1 LARYEHV
8 YIACMRTIRTGR
20 IAGAAIAATLLV
32 AAAAPTAGAIV
43 PARLGVS
50 ISPTRVGRV
59 RNGVG
64 TPVKLKNTITFSHP
78 ADSSLRLQRV
88 TLLLPG
94 GGVGVPNGKLFPSC
108 SANTLNRARGRLS
121 VCPSGSLV
129 GRGLATGTA
138 VDIGV
143 TSTGRLTFFNG
154 PGGRSLTL
162 NVSIINPALIN
173 ATFTA
178 PIKKISGRYG
188 YRVTFNI
195 PSQLQTILDGP
206 IVVRRIEATVGATRT
221 VRGVRRGFIE
231 ALRCPR
237 SRRGPA
243 RGEFR
248 FSDGSTSTADATLT
262 CR

>member
-1 LARYEHV
+1 
-8 YIACMRTIRTGR
+8 MRSIRPGR
-20 IAGAAIAATLLV
+20 IASAAIAATLLV

-43 PARLGVS
+43 PARLTVS
-50 ISPTRVGRV
+50 VSPNRIPNAR
-59 RNGVG
+59 RGVG
-64 TPVKLKNTITFSHP
+64 TSVKLKNTITFTHP
-78 ADSSLRLQRV
+78 ADSSIRLQRV

-94 GGVGVPNGKLFPSC
+94 GGFGVTNGKLFPSC
-108 SANTLNRARGRLS
+108 KASTLNNARGRLS
-121 VCPSGSLV
+121 VCPRGSLV
-129 GRGLATGTA
+129 GRGIATGTA

-178 PIKKISGRYG
+178 PIRKISGRYG
-188 YRVTFNI
+188 YRVTFTI
-195 PSQLQTILDGP
+195 PAQLQTILDGP
-206 IVVRRIEATVGATRT
+206 IVVRRITATVGATRS

-231 ALRCPR
+231 AMRCPR

-243 RGEFR
+243 RGQFG
-248 FSDGSTSTADATLT
+248 FDDGSTSTADATVS

>member
-1 LARYEHV
+1 
-8 YIACMRTIRTGR
+8 MRSIRTGR

-32 AAAAPTAGAIV
+32 AAAAPVAGAAV

-50 ISPTRVGRV
+50 ISPNRVGRV

-64 TPVKLKNTITFSHP
+64 TAVKLRNTITFNHP
-78 ADSSLRLQRV
+78 ADSSIRLQRV

-94 GGVGVPNGKLFPSC
+94 GVGKPNGKLFPSC
-108 SANTLNRARGRLS
+108 KASALNRARGRLS
-121 VCPSGSLV
+121 VCPRGSKI
-129 GRGLATGTA
+129 GRGIARGTA

-143 TSTGRLTFFNG
+143 TSSGRMTFFNG

-162 NVSIINPALIN
+162 NVSIINPALVN
-173 ATFTA
+173 ATFSA

-188 YRVTFNI
+188 YSVTFRI

-206 IVVRRIEATVGATRT
+206 IVVRSIDATVGATRT
-221 VRGVRRGFIE
+221 VRGVKRGYIE
-231 ALRCPR
+231 ATKCPR
-237 SRRGPA
+237 SKRAPA
-243 RGEFR
+243 RGQ
-248 FSDGSTSTADATLT
+248 FSFDDGSTTTSDTSIT